1 MNELITQLIY
11 FVGFLG
17 VGYVIGF
24 ALKKVIKIVLII
36 GGVLLAGLFGL
47 QWLGYLNLQED
58 KILADATTI
67 VNQTSQ
73 EIIPMIN
80 ENNANFNPI
89 VLIGLG
95 IGVILGFV
103 KTS

>member
-1 MNELITQLIY
+1 MNELISQLIY
-11 FVGFLG
+11 FIGFLG
-17 VGYVIGF
+17 VGYIIGY

-47 QWLGYLNLQED
+47 QWLGYLNVQED
-58 KILADATTI
+58 KILADATSL

-73 EIIPMIN
+73 ELLPRLN
-80 ENNANFNPI
+80 EYNSNFNPI

-95 IGVILGFV
+95 IGVIIGFV

>member
-1 MNELITQLIY
+1 MNELITQIIY

-36 GGVLLAGLFGL
+36 GGILLAGLFAL
-47 QWLGYLNLQED
+47 QWFGYLNIQED
-58 KILADATTI
+58 KILVDATTLI
-67 VNQTSQ
+67 NQTSQ

-95 IGVILGFV
+95 IGVIVGFI
-103 KTS
+103 KTG

>member
-1 MNELITQLIY
+1 MNELINQVIY

-17 VGYVIGF
+17 VGYLIGF
-24 ALKKVIKIVLII
+24 ALKKVIKIALIASGI
-36 GGVLLAGLFGL
+36 LLAGLFAL
-47 QWLGYLNLQED
+47 QWFGYINLQED
-58 KILADATTI
+58 KILADATTL

-95 IGVILGFV
+95 IGAIIGFV

>member
-36 GGVLLAGLFGL
+36 GGILLAGLFAL
-47 QWLGYLNLQED
+47 QWFGYLNIQED

>member
-1 MNELITQLIY
+1 M
-11 FVGFLG
+11 G

-36 GGVLLAGLFGL
+36 GGILLAGLFAL
-47 QWLGYLNLQED
+47 QWFGYLNIQED
-58 KILADATTI
+58 KILVDATTLI
-67 VNQTSQ
+67 NQTSQ

-95 IGVILGFV
+95 IGVIVGFI
-103 KTS
+103 KTG